1 MNRAELEQII
11 ADAVA
16 VAVTNSRP
24 KIQWP
29 LVVGWILTILIP
41 TAGGVF
47 SVKTVMD
54 QVAAQQI
61 QISDLQQSKMNKDV
75 VIEHWKQVDW
85 QITQLIENSKRIEAE
100 IKAK

>member
-1 MNRAELEQII
+1 MTTLSRVELEQII
-11 ADAVA
+11 VDAMA
-16 VAVTNSRP
+16 HSRP
-24 KIQWP
+24 RIQWP
-29 LVVGWILTILIP
+29 LVVGWVLTIAIP

-54 QVAAQQI
+54 QVSAQQV
-61 QISDLQQSKMNKDV
+61 QIEELQQSKMNKDV